1 MTRLSLTLR
10 WPSSARWATGLD
22 LAREFFAYHGVW
34 ALGVRALRRL
44 SVRAKIGVVMSLLML
59 PLLPLTWHWVAE
71 QNDTVAETTQR
82 LSGLRLASLADE
94 LAVVMNEQWMALED
108 GRPAADARLAPAHA
122 RLQQAYQAAHANG
135 LPVQQAWERTRLPI
149 ERAVNAGEVSA
160 ATRAELTSGAL
171 LALWDLHSVAVESA
185 SIAATGDR
193 ALHATASLALETLPA
208 LQADLAQL
216 RGLLQGPSTIE
227 VQGPLMRLLPPPQAP
242 ATAAAGQHHRLLSQA
257 SAVALA
263 RRRIDELATLPRAGQ
278 AATGAGT
285 STSTDALP
293 LPAVQAYLAAVER
306 EVLAFEAPAAAAS
319 APLRAAYLAAR
330 QETQALRLKL
340 LAEVD
345 QQLQAGQAQARQDR
359 QRLFAA
365 LSLSIGL
372 ALYLLY
378 AFFLV
383 MRGGLVQLQQQ
394 MGRMALGDLSA
405 RVRPLGDDEVANTL
419 QSMNT
424 ALKRLSDL
432 LASMRQGVA
441 AVTQA
446 TQQVAKGNA
455 DLSTRNRDTSSHL
468 ASMVSSVTLYAE
480 QLQACGH
487 QVEAVVHTVQS
498 LRLEAARNRKQMRRL
513 NERLL
518 AMRSNSR
525 EIGEIVTLIDS
536 ITFRTNLLALNAS
549 VEASKAGEAGRGFAV
564 VAQEVRNLAQRGAA
578 SARRI
583 GDIVARST
591 DDIEH
596 SSSLA
601 DETERSLAAAD
612 DHVDQIHGAIEDVA
626 RLTRSG
632 EQASAAILVQ
642 LTQIK
647 DANAQ
652 DLGLVEQ
659 LATASDALH
668 AQGERLAHK
677 VNQFQLA

>member
-1 MTRLSLTLR
+1 MTRLSLPLR
-10 WPSSARWATGLD
+10 WPSPARWATGLD

-44 SVRAKIGVVMSLLML
+44 SVRAKIGVVMSLLLL

-71 QNDTVAETTQR
+71 QNDTVTDTTQR

-94 LAVVMNEQWMALED
+94 LAVVMNEQWMALEE
-108 GRPAADARLAPAHA
+108 GRPAADARLAPAYADLH
-122 RLQQAYQAAHANG
+122 QAYQAAHAHG

-149 ERAVNAGEVSA
+149 EHAVNAGEVSA
-160 ATRAELTSGAL
+160 ATRSELTSGAL

-193 ALHATASLALETLPA
+193 PLHAVATLALQTLPA
-208 LQADLAQL
+208 LQVDLAQL
-216 RGLLQGPSTIE
+216 RGLLQGPSPIE
-227 VQGPLMRLLPPPQAP
+227 VHGPLMRLLPPPQAP
-242 ATAAAGQHHRLLSQA
+242 ATSAAGQHHRLLSQA

-263 RRRIDELATLPRAGQ
+263 RRRIDELAALLRAGQ
-278 AATGAGT
+278 AGLGADT
-285 STSTDALP
+285 PP

-306 EVLAFEAPAAAAS
+306 EVLAHEAPAAVAS

-345 QQLQAGQAQARQDR
+345 QQLQARQTQARQDR
-359 QRLFAA
+359 QRMFAA

-383 MRGGLVQLQQQ
+383 MRGGLVQLKQQ

-405 RVRPLGDDEVANTL
+405 RVRPLGDDEVATTL
-419 QSMNT
+419 HSMNT

-455 DLSTRNRDTSSHL
+455 DLSSRNRDTSSHL
-468 ASMVSSVTLYAE
+468 ANMVSSVTRYAE

-513 NERLL
+513 SERLL

-583 GDIVARST
+583 GDIVTRST

-596 SSSLA
+596 SSTLA

-612 DHVDQIHGAIEDVA
+612 EHVDRIHGAIEDVA

-632 EQASAAILVQ
+632 EQESAAILAQ